1 MKQRRVRV
9 EVVKGEVAGQSFE
22 LALDRFTIG
31 SHPRCEVV
39 LADPSVSH
47 HHCEIALDEEGY
59 AIRDLASTTGTF
71 IRDLRV
77 REVIVAQET
86 RLRVGDVTL
95 RFLPLADPVEVTL
108 APDTSF
114 GALVGES
121 VQMRQVFETL
131 RKVAP
136 TDSTVLIVGESG
148 TGKEVAARAVHE
160 GSARAKG
167 PFVVVDCGSL
177 PATLIESELFGHVRG
192 AFTGAVRDRIGAFE
206 SATGGTIFL
215 DEIGELP
222 LDLQTRLL
230 GVLERRRV
238 TPLGGTTPR
247 PIDVR
252 VVAATNR
259 DLRAH
264 VNQGSFREDLFYR
277 LAVVSIEMPAVRHR
291 RGDIRL
297 SVERFLDELGARG
310 TFTFDDDTLDRLE
323 RNPWRGNVRELRNVI
338 ERAAALGSGAIPSLR
353 EDQPVLPAVATG
365 IDVDVPF
372 KTAKAALVEDF
383 ERAYCAKLL
392 EAHGQNITQ
401 AARAAE
407 LDRVYLLRVLDKH
420 GLRPKR

>member
-1 MKQRRVRV
+1 MKQRRVRI
-9 EVVKGEVAGQSFE
+9 EIGTEALE
-22 LALDRFTIG
+22 LAQDRITIG
-31 SHPRCEVV
+31 SHPRCDVV

-47 HHCEIALDEEGY
+47 HHCEIVVDGEGY
-59 AIRDLASTTGTF
+59 TIRDLASATGTF
-71 IRDLRV
+71 IRDLRI
-77 REVIVAQET
+77 RDVIVMAET
-86 RLRVGDVTL
+86 RLRVGEVTL
-95 RFLPLADPVEVTL
+95 RFVPLEDVEVVL

-114 GALVGES
+114 GPLVGAS
-121 VQMRQVFETL
+121 VAMRKVFETL

-167 PFVVVDCGSL
+167 PFVVVDCGAL
-177 PATLIESELFGHVRG
+177 PATLIESELFGHMRG

-259 DLRAH
+259 DLRAQI
-264 VNQGSFREDLFYR
+264 NEGSFREDLFYR
-277 LAVVSIEMPAVRHR
+277 LAVVTVEMPALRHR
-291 RGDIRL
+291 RSDIRIY
-297 SVERFLDELGARG
+297 VERFLDELGARG
-310 TFTFDDDTLDRLE
+310 TFTFDEDTLDRLE

-338 ERAAALGSGAIPSLR
+338 ERASALGSGAIPSLR
-353 EDQPVLPAVATG
+353 EDQPALPAVAAG

-392 EAHGQNITQ
+392 VAHHQNITQ

-407 LDRVYLLRVLDKH
+407 LDRVYLLRVLDRY